1 MLCKKCKKEIP
12 EESIFCN
19 HCGTKQ
25 IRQQSIKER
34 GNGTGSVYKVGKT
47 WAVSVVLGY
56 RQGADGKPV
65 PVRKKKQG
73 FRTKKEA
80 IEYIPQLRQ
89 IRTKKVP
96 TMTQL
101 WSQYKVSQFVKLSK
115 SQQESYEIAWRK
127 MESIFFS
134 PIDQLTTADLQ
145 EVVNTKAPTHYPA
158 KDMKDLLSKLYQ
170 IAMADQFVSANLSKF
185 IVLPDLNA
193 KEREAFTEQ
202 EIASLWEDYAAGN
215 WWTGYVLL
223 MCYTGMM
230 PGELLAATKDQI
242 DREGQQIIGA
252 GKKTKVR
259 KDTPIVLADM
269 ILPVLDDLCDHTE
282 GDKLIRINKDRFYKV
297 YYETLERAGVRRLAP
312 YSCRHTAATALAL
325 ENIPLS
331 VVQKIMRH
339 AKVTT
344 TQQYIHVDVDP
355 MLEAVNQMAKQRK
368 NRQIAEKS
376 A

>member
-1 MLCKKCKKEIP
+1 MNCIKCKAELP
-12 EESIFCN
+12 DGALFC
-19 HCGTKQ
+19 HICGKKQ
-25 IRQQSIKER
+25 TAGKSKSR

-56 RQGADGKPV
+56 RLDANGKAV
-65 PVRKKKQG
+65 PVRRKKQG

-80 IEYIPQLRQ
+80 IEFLPQLRQ
-89 IRTKKVP
+89 SRARKMP
-96 TMTQL
+96 TVIDL
-101 WSQYKVSQFVKLSK
+101 WNQYKVSKYLKLSK
-115 SQQESYEIAWRK
+115 SQQESYEIAWK
-127 MESIFFS
+127 KLEGLHFS

-145 EVVNTKAPTHYPA
+145 EVVNAKAPTFYPA
-158 KDMKDLLSKLYQ
+158 RDMKGLLSKLYQ
-170 IAMADQFVSANLSKF
+170 IAMADQFVSSNLSEF
-185 IVLPDLNA
+185 IVLPDLDA
-193 KEREAFTEQ
+193 KEREAFTEK
-202 EIASLWEDYAAGN
+202 EIAALWEDYAAGN

-230 PGELLAATKDQI
+230 PGELLAAKKDQI

-297 YYETLERAGVRRLAP
+297 YYETLERAKVRRLAP

-344 TQQYIHVDVDP
+344 TQQYIHIDVDP
-355 MLEAVNQMAKQRK
+355 MLAAVNQMAKQRK
-368 NRQIAEKS
+368 NRQQTENAK
-376 A
+376 

>member
-1 MLCKKCKKEIP
+1 
-12 EESIFCN
+12 
-19 HCGTKQ
+19 
-25 IRQQSIKER
+25 
-34 GNGTGSVYKVGKT
+34 
-47 WAVSVVLGY
+47 
-56 RQGADGKPV
+56 V
-65 PVRKKKQG
+65 PVRRKKQG

-80 IEYIPQLRQ
+80 IEYLPQLRQ
-89 IRTKKVP
+89 SRARKMP
-96 TMTQL
+96 TVMDL
-101 WSQYKVSQFVKLSK
+101 WNQYKVSKYLKLSK
-115 SQQESYEIAWRK
+115 SQQESYEIAWK
-127 MESIFFS
+127 KLEGLHFS
-134 PIDQLTTADLQ
+134 HIDQLTTADLQ
-145 EVVNTKAPTHYPA
+145 EVVNAKAPTFYPA
-158 KDMKDLLSKLYQ
+158 RDMKGLLSKLYQ
-170 IAMADQFVSANLSKF
+170 IAMADQFVSSNLSEF
-185 IVLPDLNA
+185 IVLPDLDA
-193 KEREAFTEQ
+193 KEREAFTEK
-202 EIASLWEDYAAGN
+202 EIAALWEDYAAGN

-230 PGELLAATKDQI
+230 PGELLAAKKDQI

-297 YYETLERAGVRRLAP
+297 YYETLERAKVRRLAP

-344 TQQYIHVDVDP
+344 TQQYIHIDVDP
-355 MLEAVNQMAKQRK
+355 MLAAVNQMAKQRK
-368 NRQIAEKS
+368 NRQQAENAK
-376 A
+376 

>member
-12 EESIFCN
+12 LESVFCN
-19 HCGTKQ
+19 HCGAKQ
-25 IRQQSIKER
+25 IRQRSIKER
-34 GNGTGSVYKVGKT
+34 GNGTGSVYKVGKS
-47 WAVSVVLGY
+47 WAVSIVLGY

-65 PVRKKKQG
+65 PVRRKKQG

-80 IEYIPQLRQ
+80 IEYLPQLRQ
-89 IRTKKVP
+89 SKTKKVP
-96 TMTQL
+96 TVMDL
-101 WSQYKVSQFVKLSK
+101 WNQYQAGKYTKLSD
-115 SQQESYEIAWRK
+115 SQKETYDIAWRK
-127 MESIFFS
+127 LESLHFS

-145 EVVNTKAPTHYPA
+145 EAVNTKAPTFYPA
-158 KDMKDLLSKLYQ
+158 RDMKGLLSKLYQ
-170 IAMADQFVSANLSKF
+170 IAMADQFVSSNLSEF
-185 IVLPDLNA
+185 IVLPDLDA
-193 KEREAFTEQ
+193 KEREAFSET
-202 EIASLWEDYAAGN
+202 EIAALWEDYAAGN

-230 PGELLAATKDQI
+230 PGELLAAKKGQI

-252 GKKTKVR
+252 GKKTKTR
-259 KDTPIVLADM
+259 KETPIVLADM
-269 ILPVLDDLCDHTE
+269 ILPVLDDLCSHTE

-331 VVQKIMRH
+331 AVQKIMRH

-344 TQQYIHVDVDP
+344 TQQYIHIDVDP
-355 MLEAVNQMAKQRK
+355 MLAAVNQMAQQRK
-368 NRQIAEKS
+368 NRQLAEK
-376 A
+376 